1 MLEEFQIKRAETL
14 LDWGLLPHLGK
25 HPENRKEKAQFLGE
39 AACKLL
45 ELKLGWIT
53 PDDKDHYGNK
63 VIKFAGQMLA
73 DLFRTAF
80 RNLVR
85 DMKYQLERSG
95 QKRGINAVAAAI
107 RPGIITDKLNNAIAT
122 GNWGRGRVG
131 VTQLLDRTNYLS
143 TISHL
148 RRIQSPLSRTQPNF
162 EARDLHATH
171 FGRICPSETPEGLKL
186 WFGKKSCIIWN
197 YFSKCSF

>member
-1 MLEEFQIKRAETL
+1 
-14 LDWGLLPHLGK
+14 
-25 HPENRKEKAQFLGE
+25 
-39 AACKLL
+39 
-45 ELKLGWIT
+45 
-53 PDDKDHYGNK
+53 
-63 VIKFAGQMLA
+63 MLA

-148 RRIQSPLSRTQPNF
+148 EEFN
-162 EARDLHATH
+162 LHLVEHNQTLKQE
-171 FGRICPSETPEGLKL
+171 ICMQLTLDEFVQVKLLKVQTVV
-186 WFGKKSCIIWN
+186 
-197 YFSKCSF
+197 